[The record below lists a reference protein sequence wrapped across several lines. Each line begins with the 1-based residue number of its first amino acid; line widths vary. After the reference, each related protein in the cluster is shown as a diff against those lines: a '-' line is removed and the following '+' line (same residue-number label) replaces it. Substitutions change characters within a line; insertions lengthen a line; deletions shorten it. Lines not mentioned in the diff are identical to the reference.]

1 MKFRVG
7 VIGATGFVS
16 TPYRKEIR
24 EANEDAEIVA
34 LCARRRDQLQAAAK
48 EDGCD
53 FITDD
58 WHEVVEHPDVNLVVV
73 TTPDRLHHD
82 PVIAS
87 ARQGKHVFCDKPVA
101 ADSREAFE
109 MWAAYR
115 DQKLAHFVPF
125 WTRYDPT
132 FVQAREEVKAGALGE
147 IKVVIY
153 RWHTPRPPAMPF
165 TWRDDATLSSAGSI
179 GDVGSHAYD
188 TVRWLIGSEARRVL
202 AHADAIA
209 PPKPVLGSVTLT
221 EALEWSGAHRASEWQ
236 AMARKGVAFDY
247 ATIIW
252 EFENGAVGAIILSH
266 APALRRGLAP
276 DLELHGTQ
284 ASMAV
289 DRASSSLRIIPSG
302 ETKPLVVP
310 VENLGVGNRFAR
322 YVFPALRQ
330 RADGEPCA
338 HSGLE
343 DGWRVQIF
351 TDAAA
356 LAARRGT
363 WVELA
368 ELDQERA

>member
-1 MKFRVG
+1 MKFGVG

-16 TPYRKEIR
+16 TSYRQEIR
-24 EANEDAEIVA
+24 AAKEDATIVA
-34 LCARRRDQLQAAAK
+34 LCARRHEQLAAAAR
-48 EDGCD
+48 EDGCAVS
-53 FITDD
+53 TDD
-58 WHEVVEHPDVNLVVV
+58 WRAVVEHPDVNLVVV

-82 PVIAS
+82 PVLAS
-87 ARQGKHVFCDKPVA
+87 ALQGKHVFCDKPVG
-101 ADSREAFE
+101 ADAREAFE

-115 DQKLAHFVPF
+115 DRKLGHFVPF

-132 FVQAREEVKAGALGE
+132 FVRAKEVVGDGTLGE

-153 RWHTPRPPAMPF
+153 RWHTPRPPDMPF

-202 AHADAIA
+202 VHADIIA
-209 PPKPVLGSVTLT
+209 APKPDLGAVTLT
-221 EALEWSGAHRASEWQ
+221 EALAWSGTHRANEWQ
-236 AMARKGVAFDY
+236 HLQRKGTAFDY
-247 ATIIW
+247 ATIAW

-266 APALRRGLAP
+266 APVLRRGLAP
-276 DLELHGTQ
+276 DVELHGTQ
-284 ASMAV
+284 ASLAV
-289 DRASSSLRIIPSG
+289 DRASTSLRIIPSG
-302 ETKPLVVP
+302 ETKAVVVP
-310 VENLGVGNRFAR
+310 VENPGSVNRFAR

-330 RADGEPCA
+330 RAAGEPCA
-338 HSGLE
+338 QPGLE

-363 WVELA
+363 WVELK
-368 ELDQERA
+368 ELG

>member
-7 VIGATGFVS
+7 VIGATGYTS

-24 EANEDAEIVA
+24 EANEDATIVA
-34 LCARRRDQLQAAAK
+34 LCARRRAPLEAAAK

-58 WHEVVEHPDVNLVVV
+58 WREVVEHPDVNLVIV

-87 ARQGKHVFCDKPVA
+87 ALQGKHVFCDKPIG

-109 MWAAYR
+109 MWSAYR
-115 DQKLAHFVPF
+115 DRKLAHFVPF

-132 FVQAREEVKAGALGE
+132 YARAKEIVKEGTLGE

-153 RWHTPRPPAMPF
+153 RWHTPRPADMPF

-179 GDVGSHAYD
+179 ADVGSHAYD
-188 TVRWLIGSEARRVL
+188 TVRWIIGSEARRVL
-202 AHADAIA
+202 AHADVIT
-209 PPKPVLGSVTLT
+209 PPKPDLGSITLT
-221 EALEWSGAHRASEWQ
+221 EALERCGSHRASESTIR
-236 AMARKGVAFDY
+236 RKGTAFDY
-247 ATIIW
+247 ATIAW

-266 APALRRGLAP
+266 APFLRKGLAP
-276 DLELHGTQ
+276 DLELHGSE

-289 DRASSSLRIIPSG
+289 DRLTNSLRIIHPGEVTPS
-302 ETKPLVVP
+302 VVHI
-310 VENLGVGNRFAR
+310 ENTGLGNRFAQ

-330 RADGEPCA
+330 RGSGEPCA
-338 HSGLE
+338 HPGLE

-368 ELDQERA
+368 ELDRERA